1 MIDFK
6 SYLGGFFYILKKYNQ
21 FKKFDGPIITIVNY
35 HGIPNDSIKNFQKQI
50 HWLAKNYEIID
61 CQTFQSF
68 LKGEVTLEGKK
79 VFITFDDGFVSSYN
93 VAKTILDPKGI
104 RAHFF
109 LPSDFV
115 GDKNFSNWKKY
126 VSNNLY
132 KSSKKGSRWFPFQK
146 PMIDN
151 EINNLINSGHTIGS
165 HTVSHINLNSIKNE
179 KELNYELKKSK
190 DDLESNFNVEINS
203 LAFPFGGI
211 DYIDI
216 SALKAIKNY
225 YSFCYSNIR
234 GSNDKNTSPYTIYRQ
249 DISPNIPHSYMGFI
263 IEGGLDWYW
272 ASHKN
277 KLVEMY
283 KKAS

>member
-1 MIDFK
+1 
-6 SYLGGFFYILKKYNQ
+6 
-21 FKKFDGPIITIVNY
+21 
-35 HGIPNDSIKNFQKQI
+35 
-50 HWLAKNYEIID
+50 
-61 CQTFQSF
+61 
-68 LKGEVTLEGKK
+68 
-79 VFITFDDGFVSSYN
+79 
-93 VAKTILDPKGI
+93 
-104 RAHFF
+104 
-109 LPSDFV
+109 
-115 GDKNFSNWKKY
+115 
-126 VSNNLY
+126 
-132 KSSKKGSRWFPFQK
+132 
-146 PMIDN
+146 MIDN

-272 ASHKN
+272 TDHKN